1 MKIKLL
7 LLIFICLSS
16 TDAIAQNYEK
26 SFEVG
31 RIIGLGDI
39 NNSYLDILMI
49 NGFRLSKSFY
59 LGVGTGFSYGD
70 LLVKVSEDVNDNT
83 NRKSELSIPLF
94 VRLKIDLHKKNKLT
108 PFIAC
113 NLGYV
118 FYPNEEYVPRNGI
131 MIEPDYGIE
140 YKMHD
145 NLTLYGILGLHMGHA
160 FYYRVLNEWDYQ
172 DVSTIVYGITI
183 RGGIKF

>member
-1 MKIKLL
+1 MKIKVL

-31 RIIGLGDI
+31 GTIGLGDI

-49 NGFRLSKSFY
+49 NGCRLSKSFY
-59 LGVGTGFSYGD
+59 LGVGTGFSYGN
-70 LLVKVSEDVNDNT
+70 LIEKFSEDESDIT
-83 NRKSELSIPLF
+83 NRISELSIPLF

-108 PFIAC
+108 PFIAG

-118 FYPNEEYVPRNGI
+118 FYPNEVYDPRNGI

-140 YKMHD
+140 YKLHD
-145 NLTLYGILGLHMGHA
+145 YLTLYGILGLHMRHA
-160 FYYRVLNEWDYQ
+160 FYYHVLNEWDYQ
-172 DVSTIVYGITI
+172 DVSTIVCGITI

>member
-1 MKIKLL
+1 MKIKVL

-26 SFEVG
+26 SVEVG
-31 RIIGLGDI
+31 RTIGLGDI

-59 LGVGTGFSYGD
+59 LGVGTGFSYGN
-70 LLVKVSEDVNDNT
+70 LLVKCSEYEILNINS
-83 NRKSELSIPLF
+83 KSELSIPLF
-94 VRLKIDLHKKNKLT
+94 VRLKINLHKKNQLT
-108 PFIAC
+108 PFIAG

-118 FYPNEEYVPRNGI
+118 FYPDEEYASRNGI

-145 NLTLYGILGLHMGHA
+145 YLTLYGILGLHMSHL
-160 FYYRVLNEWDYQ
+160 FYFRSLNDWDFRE
-172 DVSTIVYGITI
+172 VSTITYGITI
-183 RGGIKF
+183 KGGIKF

>member
-1 MKIKLL
+1 MKIKVL
-7 LLIFICLSS
+7 LLIFICLFS

-31 RIIGLGDI
+31 RTIGLGDI

-59 LGVGTGFSYGD
+59 LGMGTGFSYGYISI
-70 LLVKVSEDVNDNT
+70 KSSEYKIINSNS
-83 NRKSELSIPLF
+83 KLKLSIPLF
-94 VRLKIDLHKKNKLT
+94 VRLKLDLHKKNKLT
-108 PFIAC
+108 PFIAG
-113 NLGYV
+113 NLGYAY
-118 FYPNEEYVPRNGI
+118 YPKEEYGCQNDI

-145 NLTLYGILGLHMGHA
+145 YLTLYGILGLHMSHL
-160 FYYRVLNEWDYQ
+160 YYFRSLNDWDFRE
-172 DVSTIVYGITI
+172 VSTIAYGITI
-183 RGGIKF
+183 KGGIKF